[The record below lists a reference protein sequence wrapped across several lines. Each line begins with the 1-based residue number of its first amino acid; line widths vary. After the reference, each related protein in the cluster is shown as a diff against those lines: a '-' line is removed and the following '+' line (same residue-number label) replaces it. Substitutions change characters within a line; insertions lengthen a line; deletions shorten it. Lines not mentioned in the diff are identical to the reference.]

1 MTSIPGYFQ
10 KLQIFGGQIPFTL
23 LLQLIGIF
31 LLEVLIKAI
40 GITTNI
46 SATPPLPLTDG
57 FHS

>member
-1 MTSIPGYFQ
+1 MTSIPGYF
-10 KLQIFGGQIPFTL
+10 KNYKF
-23 LLQLIGIF
+23 LIGIF

-40 GITTNI
+40 GIMTNI